1 VDQSVT
7 AARAAVAQSSGHT
20 LSGEQAETVRM
31 IKALLSQAEAARTT
45 DLSVAAQLARRAEL
59 LARDL
64 AASLR

>member
-1 VDQSVT
+1 
-7 AARAAVAQSSGHT
+7 
-20 LSGEQAETVRM
+20 M
-31 IKALLSQAEAARTT
+31 IKALLSQAEAARAN